1 MYSTND
7 HIGEL
12 VVNGFVEQS
21 FIYCFTSSN
30 VHLAYANPEEPPKMA
45 PSNGSFV
52 LVETAQS
59 SNSTQSYH
67 VLPVIPGTLR
77 GVKELPWITVQPD
90 SEREW
95 HRRLQ
100 WQVPSTVKPLVTHR
114 RVTRSTLDK
123 ATRATYTLLQAKA
136 STTWH
141 LWKLQ
146 RHRQCGS
153 WVE

>member
-7 HIGEL
+7 HVGEL

-59 SNSTQSYH
+59 SLTQPSRTMFYRLFRVHCVALRSYRGLQYNLIQRESGIVDSSGRFP
-67 VLPVIPGTLR
+67 VL
-77 GVKELPWITVQPD
+77 
-90 SEREW
+90 
-95 HRRLQ
+95 
-100 WQVPSTVKPLVTHR
+100 
-114 RVTRSTLDK
+114 
-123 ATRATYTLLQAKA
+123 
-136 STTWH
+136 
-141 LWKLQ
+141 
-146 RHRQCGS
+146 
-153 WVE
+153 